1 MRIEAAPLVS
11 ANEPVINRRTAIGA
25 VGAAAVGLSLAPGR
39 AMAHEKSASNNAFV
53 LLLKGP
59 YSPVVTGPD
68 LGLSTVNLNDG
79 SYSTTKIFAASGLR
93 GHKNTKKPIGDF
105 YVQFDVMN
113 EALCAYRIP
122 GGTFSMRFIV
132 GGDNFVLRP
141 DGKGGNFLEGTFELT
156 VLEGTRKFRSLAGG
170 HNHMVDKLHLLA
182 DQSADEFCFCFV
194 SPPFSESMF
203 STHSGEGGD
212 HRRR

>member
-1 MRIEAAPLVS
+1 MRIEPAPLVT
-11 ANEPVINRRTAIGA
+11 ANEPVISRRTAIGA
-25 VGAAAVGLSLAPGR
+25 VGAAAVGLSLAPGP
-39 AMAHEKSASNNAFV
+39 AMAHEKAASNNSFV

-79 SYSTTKIFAASGLR
+79 SYSTTKIFAAGGLP
-93 GHKNTKKPIGDF
+93 GHKHKKRPIGDF
-105 YVQFDVMN
+105 YVQFGVMS

-156 VLEGTRKFRSLAGG
+156 VLEGTGKFRSLPGG
-170 HNHMVDKLHLLA
+170 HNHMVDQLHLLA
-182 DQSADEFCFCFV
+182 DGSADEFCFCFI
-194 SPPFSESMF
+194 SPAFSQSMF
-203 STHSGEGGD
+203 STHAGEGGD
-212 HRRR
+212 HSRK

>member
-11 ANEPVINRRTAIGA
+11 ANESVINRRTAIGA
-25 VGAAAVGLSLAPGR
+25 VGAAAVGLSFAPGL
-39 AMAHEKSASNNAFV
+39 AMAHEKAASDNSFV

-68 LGLSTVNLNDG
+68 LGLATVDLNDG
-79 SYSTTKIFAASGLR
+79 SYSTTKIFAAGLS
-93 GHKNTKKPIGDF
+93 GHKNRKKPIGDF
-105 YVQFDVMN
+105 YVQGQVAN

-182 DQSADEFCFCFV
+182 DQSADEFCFCFI